1 MRKLREATKAIR
13 ASLLSLALQAFNS
26 RGFDNVTVGEICAA
40 AGISNGSFFHLFP
53 AKECLAAELYL
64 EALTNYHRV
73 MLAAL
78 AGDPAAARAID
89 ALIRAH
95 LGWVVRQRP
104 RARFLFE
111 QSRAE
116 WLERVRSQQGAENA
130 RFRDVIETWQA
141 RHIDAGEL
149 RPFPV
154 RVFISQVIGP
164 AQLLCR
170 SWLSGRDRS
179 PPGKY
184 VAELVDCAV
193 RATVR

>member
-1 MRKLREATKAIR
+1 MR
-13 ASLLSLALQAFNS
+13 ASLMSLALQAFDS
-26 RGFDNVTVGEICAA
+26 WGFDKVTVGQICAT

-53 AKECLAAELYL
+53 AKECLAAEIYL
-64 EALTNYHRV
+64 EALAHYHRV
-73 MLAAL
+73 MLVAL
-78 AGDPAAARAID
+78 ADDPTAASAID

-95 LGWVVRQRP
+95 LGWVVRQRS
-104 RARFLFE
+104 RARFLFA

-116 WLERVRSQQGAENA
+116 WLERVRAPLDAENA
-130 RFRDVIETWQA
+130 RFRDAIETWQA
-141 RHIDAGEL
+141 RHIEAGEL
-149 RPFPV
+149 RPLLL

-170 SWLSGRDRS
+170 AWLSGRDRT